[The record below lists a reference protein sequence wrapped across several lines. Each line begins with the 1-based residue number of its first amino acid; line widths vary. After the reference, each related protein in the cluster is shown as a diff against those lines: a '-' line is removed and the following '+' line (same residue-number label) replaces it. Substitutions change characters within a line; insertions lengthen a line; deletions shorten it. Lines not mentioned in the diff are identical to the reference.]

1 MLNKQTTASPS
12 QRKQT
17 VIVSPSKEKKANSV
31 ILSQKPLSPTD
42 NVIDSNNDSD
52 GNVVAVDSDGIS
64 DNGND
69 INADGIQH
77 IDAAAAYFIL
87 CMQKNSGDESNGDL
101 KNDDADDAGCNGN
114 DNDGY
119 KQWWMIMRVHTG
131 RSDRSPPAWVSAA
144 ESGGDA
150 RIRQH
155 HLGRCGEN
163 AGADGDAKMH

>member
-42 NVIDSNNDSD
+42 NIIDGNNVFDGNANDSD

-69 INADGIQH
+69 INADGIDAIALYTVCARNGGNVMH
-77 IDAAAAYFIL
+77 IIVL
-87 CMQKNSGDESNGDL
+87 HIMQK
-101 KNDDADDAGCNGN
+101 K
-114 DNDGY
+114 
-119 KQWWMIMRVHTG
+119 R
-131 RSDRSPPAWVSAA
+131 
-144 ESGGDA
+144 
-150 RIRQH
+150 
-155 HLGRCGEN
+155 
-163 AGADGDAKMH
+163 

>member
-17 VIVSPSKEKKANSV
+17 VIVSPSKEKKASSV

-42 NVIDSNNDSD
+42 NVIDSNNVIDGNANDSD

-87 CMQKNSGDESNGDL
+87 C
-101 KNDDADDAGCNGN
+101 
-114 DNDGY
+114 
-119 KQWWMIMRVHTG
+119 IH
-131 RSDRSPPAWVSAA
+131 
-144 ESGGDA
+144 A
-150 RIRQH
+150 R
-155 HLGRCGEN
+155 E
-163 AGADGDAKMH
+163 

>member
-1 MLNKQTTASPS
+1 ML
-12 QRKQT
+12 
-17 VIVSPSKEKKANSV
+17 VSPSKEKKANSV
-31 ILSQKPLSPTD
+31 SLSQKPLSPTD

-87 CMQKNSGDESNGDL
+87 CTQKNSADGSNGDL

-119 KQWWMIMRVHTG
+119 KQ
-131 RSDRSPPAWVSAA
+131 
-144 ESGGDA
+144 
-150 RIRQH
+150 
-155 HLGRCGEN
+155 
-163 AGADGDAKMH
+163 